1 MPAQRDVHHSITS
14 SGSFVMRASL
24 HNRDHFSSAR
34 DDPSCPYPSYKD
46 VYLCSNTSN
55 LGSDEFQDLGLNDFL
70 VAQRR
75 VARRKLEHLQ
85 LTPYQGSLLSRG
97 VQPQWEQRKPYNM
110 VLEASLGYAASCSV
124 VVMDEVA
131 DLNERV
137 DVEMRE
143 VEEDVRMLKGEIVEL
158 RDELREVREAH
169 GRLSC
174 QVGELKTLAEDMRRQ
189 LRLPRTPEE
198 RAAARIEADLRTADR
213 RRQLDEEEVT
223 DSKWE
228 RHALLLAERRAVRR
242 ASNLVGFQGWLVP
255 IGEPDHAES
264 PPREIID
271 LTDDSKDDVLDLSS
285 EEEQQAREEE
295 CMGVLTFHV
304 EVECARADPAPE
316 YEAPPP
322 GYDACQSPYFIF
334 ALFALL
340 TSLLV
345 KYLHSHPLYTFAT
358 FATSLSSST

>member
-1 MPAQRDVHHSITS
+1 
-14 SGSFVMRASL
+14 MRASL

-34 DDPSCPYPSYKD
+34 DDLSRPYPSYED
-46 VYLCSNTSN
+46 VYLRSNTSN

-75 VARRKLEHLQ
+75 VARQKLERLQ

-97 VQPQWEQRKPYNM
+97 VQPQWEQREPYNM

-131 DLNERV
+131 DLNERI

-143 VEEDVRMLKGEIVEL
+143 VEEDVRTLKGEVVEL

-169 GRLSC
+169 GWLSR
-174 QVGELKTLAEDMRRQ
+174 QVGELNTLAEDMRRQ
-189 LRLPRTPEE
+189 LRLPQTPEE
-198 RAAARIEADLRTADR
+198 RAAARIKADLRAADQQ
-213 RRQLDEEEVT
+213 RQLDEEEVT
-223 DSKWE
+223 DSEWE
-228 RHALLLAERRAVRR
+228 RHALRLAERRAVRR
-242 ASNLVGFQGWLVP
+242 ASTLVGFQGQLVP
-255 IGEPDHAES
+255 IGELDRAES

-271 LTDDSKDDVLDLSS
+271 LTNDSEDDILDLSS

-295 CMGVLTFHV
+295 RMGVLTFHA
-304 EVECARADPAPE
+304 EVERARADPAPE

-322 GYDACQSPYFIF
+322 GYNAPGPSR
-334 ALFALL
+334 
-340 TSLLV
+340 S
-345 KYLHSHPLYTFAT
+345 
-358 FATSLSSST
+358 